1 MIRSLPTPPSPS
13 VHTHMFACVCLRRG
27 FLLVFACTL
36 VATCFSG
43 AAAAQAITIDT
54 HTGANKGTGTVDRR
68 YAQIQPTNV
77 PLDKSDLDTKTRLEL
92 IRVMQSEQG
101 FAMRPFPM
109 GHKGLT
115 LEANGKLTPAGE
127 PYLDM
132 VTENGICAKPGDR
145 VVLSDVKFDHNKIIF
160 ELNGGPDLK
169 HRFLRHIQ
177 LGGGGMTNPIVQD
190 DGQQAT
196 GARLTLEFKG
206 HVPELTGTQVKALLA
221 PLISFD
227 VKTPIQ
233 AFTDTLPA
241 KLKDAI
247 LNHDVM
253 VGMTTDMVLFAL
265 GQPQR
270 KVREVAGQMPL
281 EEWIY
286 GAPPKPVEFVRIN
299 GNRVIRVEVAKVGEP
314 PEIFTKDEV
323 EGLMRTDGSPL
334 VAEQGTRTVKMGDV
348 ERNPDTQSAAPP
360 PTLTAPGEKL
370 PENAGQNQPG
380 AMKPV
385 EFPKQKPDDYPDVE
399 AARRADQQRAAEAAE
414 QAKDPK
420 DTTQSGTSK
429 PADPKSGTPPTAA
442 GQGSSASQSPAT
454 APAPAASPGS
464 TPPTDATQ
472 PH

>member
-1 MIRSLPTPPSPS
+1 MIRPLPTSPS
-13 VHTHMFACVCLRRG
+13 SLVHLGIFPRAYPHTALLFAGAGALMIALC
-27 FLLVFACTL
+27 
-36 VATCFSG
+36 SG
-43 AAAAQAITIDT
+43 SAWSQAITIDT

-68 YAQIQPTNV
+68 YSQIQPTNV
-77 PLDKSDLDTKTRLEL
+77 SLDKSELDPKTRSEL
-92 IRVMQSEQG
+92 IRVMQAEQG

-132 VTENGICAKPGDR
+132 VTANGICAKPGDR
-145 VVLSDVKFDHNKIIF
+145 VVLTDVKFDHNKIIF
-160 ELNGGPDLK
+160 ALNGGPDLK
-169 HRFLRHIQ
+169 HRFLRHVQ
-177 LGGGGMTNPIVQD
+177 LGGGGGMNPVVQD

-206 HVPELTGTQVKALLA
+206 HVPELTGAQVKALLA

-233 AFTDTLPA
+233 AFTDTLPS

-247 LNHDVM
+247 LGHDVM

-270 KVREVAGQMPL
+270 KVREVEGQMPF

-299 GNRVIRVEVAKVGEP
+299 GNRVIRVEIAKVGEA

-334 VAEQGTRTVKMGDV
+334 VAADQPHTRTVKMGDV
-348 ERNPDTQSAAPP
+348 QRDPDKEAPAAP

-370 PENAGQNQPG
+370 PDNAGQNQPG
-380 AMKPV
+380 GMKPV

-399 AARRADQQRAAEAAE
+399 AARRADQAKAAQSAD
-414 QAKDPK
+414 QGKDQNGNA
-420 DTTQSGTSK
+420 QSGSTK
-429 PADPKSGTPPTAA
+429 PADAPAASGQPAT
-442 GQGSSASQSPAT
+442 GQGTNSSQPAGT
-454 APAPAASPGS
+454 APAPGG
-464 TPPTDATQ
+464 TPAPDATQ

>member
-1 MIRSLPTPPSPS
+1 MIRPLPTSPSPS
-13 VHTHMFACVCLRRG
+13 VFSAFFSRTCRHRTLWLASACV
-27 FLLVFACTL
+27 LVVISL
-36 VATCFSG
+36 DLMGS
-43 AAAAQAITIDT
+43 AQVITIDT
-54 HTGANKGTGTVDRR
+54 HTGANKGNGTVDRR

-77 PLDKSDLDTKTRLEL
+77 PLDKNELDPKARSEI
-92 IRVMQSEQG
+92 IRVMQAEQG

-109 GHKGLT
+109 GRKGLT

-132 VTENGICAKPGDR
+132 VTQYGICAKPGDR
-145 VVLSDVKFDHNKIIF
+145 LVLTDVKFDRNKIIF
-160 ELNGGPDLK
+160 DLNGGPDLK

-177 LGGGGMTNPIVQD
+177 LGTGGGSMNPVVQD

-196 GARLTLEFKG
+196 GARLTLEFKD
-206 HVPELTGTQVKALLA
+206 HIPELTGAQVKSLLA

-233 AFTDTLPA
+233 AFTDTLPT

-265 GQPQR
+265 GQPER
-270 KVREVAGQMPL
+270 KVREVEGQMPF

-286 GAPPKPVEFVRIN
+286 GAPPKPVQFVRIN
-299 GNRVIRVEVAKVGEP
+299 GNRVIRVEIAKMGEA

-334 VAEQGTRTVKMGDV
+334 VAGDQLGTHTVKIGDV
-348 ERNPDTQSAAPP
+348 QRDPDKEAPAAP

-385 EFPKQKPDDYPDVE
+385 LYPKQKPDDYPDVE
-399 AARRADQQRAAEAAE
+399 AARRADQARAAQAAD
-414 QAKDPK
+414 QNKDQSGESQP
-420 DTTQSGTSK
+420 DTTK
-429 PADPKSGTPPTAA
+429 PADQAPQA
-442 GQGSSASQSPAT
+442 SST
-454 APAPAASPGS
+454 TPAPASS
-464 TPPTDATQ
+464 QTPSSTDATQ